1 MPPREI
7 FRMPTLLAELL
18 PLIVE
23 FAQLFSKSVWEHANE
38 RQRDSKIKAKDIWSP
53 FFNVGSEQ

>member
-1 MPPREI
+1 
-7 FRMPTLLAELL
+7 MPTLLAELL